1 LLKLIIRVGYVQDP
15 VIPEVT
21 VSDVK

>member
-1 LLKLIIRVGYVQDP
+1 VQDP